1 MAVICARRSPRA
13 RSARRTFIAMMSI
26 RSWLTSPWRWYFM
39 MGICIPSLKMSVVTL
54 PSVPPTSSQWAMQQV
69 KPSSRPSWNTGMVNV
84 KWFRWL
90 PVV

>member
-1 MAVICARRSPRA
+1 
-13 RSARRTFIAMMSI
+13 
-26 RSWLTSPWRWYFM
+26 M

-69 KPSSRPSWNTGMVNV
+69 KPSRRPSWNTGMVNV